1 MKLPRRP
8 FLHLA
13 AGAAALAV
21 LVALAGDAAWSQ
33 TAKTIKIVTPV
44 PPGGSTD
51 ILARLL
57 AEQIGRQ
64 RGPTAVIENR
74 PGAGTVIGSEAV
86 ARAAPDG
93 GTVLINTDSFL
104 VSPHLRN
111 LSYNPLTSFEAVC
124 YLVRVPQVITVNSGS
139 PYRTLADLLAAA
151 RAAPGNLTLAS
162 IGPATAA
169 HIAFE
174 MLKRAA
180 NVNITFV
187 PYPGSAPAVS
197 ALLGDHVTAVI
208 AGYPN
213 VAELIRTGKL
223 RALAVVP
230 RQRID
235 ALPDVPTVTESGFK
249 DYSVENWQGLFAPA
263 KTPKEALTQLAG
275 WFSAA
280 VKAPEIRDKLAV
292 QGLFPVGTCG
302 ADFAD
307 LVRKQYEDYGR
318 VIKDASIKAE

>member
-1 MKLPRRP
+1 MKRRE
-8 FLHLA
+8 FLLLA
-13 AGAAALAV
+13 AGVATV

-33 TAKTIKIVTPV
+33 TARTIKIVTPV

-64 RGPTAVIENR
+64 QGPTALIENR

-139 PYRTLADLLAAA
+139 PYRTLADLLDAA
-151 RAAPGNLTLAS
+151 RATPGRLTLAS

-213 VAELIRTGKL
+213 VAELIGSGKL

-230 RQRID
+230 RQRIN
-235 ALPDVPTVTESGFK
+235 ALKDVPTVTESGFK
-249 DYSVENWQGLFAPA
+249 DYAVENWQGLFAPA
-263 KTPKEALTQLAG
+263 KTPKQALTELAG

-280 VKAPEIRDKLAV
+280 VKAPEIREKLAA

-307 LVRKQYEDYGR
+307 LVRRQYEDYGR
-318 VIKDASIKAE
+318 VIKAANIKAE